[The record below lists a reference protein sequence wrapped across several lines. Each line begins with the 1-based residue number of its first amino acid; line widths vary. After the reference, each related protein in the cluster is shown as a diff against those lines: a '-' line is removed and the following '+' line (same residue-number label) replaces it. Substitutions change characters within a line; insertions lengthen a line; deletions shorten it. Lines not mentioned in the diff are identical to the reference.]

1 MGTPLTVPD
10 WIKVVEAEK
19 PAYYTLSFEQKTER
33 KALEKQVELW
43 YWANQKDEWYRRLH
57 GRTASF
63 IRWAFQETMRCGTLL
78 EMPYSL
84 CQAMATPI
92 AEDFVEAYKAYEKS
106 ILELRDKI
114 EENNAA
120 VRASVTSQTLNKPK
134 A

>member
-1 MGTPLTVPD
+1 METPLTVPD
-10 WIKVVEAEK
+10 WIKVIETEK
-19 PAYYTLSFEQKTER
+19 PAYYTLSFEQKAER

-43 YWANQKDEWYRRLH
+43 YWANQKQEWYRRLH

-63 IRWAFQETMRCGTLL
+63 VRWSFQETIRCATLL
-78 EMPYSL
+78 EMPYNL
-84 CQAMATPI
+84 CQALAVPI
-92 AEDFVEAYKAYEKS
+92 AEDYVEAYRTYEKS

-120 VRASVTSQTLNKPK
+120 VRASVVSQTPNPK